1 MTIKDSTFG
10 FEGFE
15 QVMREAV
22 QAGRGLKAMDFDKR
36 DDFKAYS
43 LAVYYMQCD
52 LSRLACAAKRGD
64 SDGLTAAS
72 EAFYKSFRV
81 IMTEYVGKSGTQYV
95 AGNTEVEAYLPH
107 VGTFRKQADGQ
118 YIFTPTSEA
127 AFRKNFERTLILRI
141 DGGEMRTAEEVR
153 AAREAKK
160 AAKAAER
167 KAKKETDKQ
176 MKPDPKADEI
186 GVYKDKMEVIEAQRA
201 LVVA

>member
-1 MTIKDSTFG
+1 MTIKDSTFNL
-10 FEGFE
+10 EGFE

-22 QAGRGLKAMDFDKR
+22 QAGRGLKSTDFDRR
-36 DDFKAYS
+36 DDFKAYA

-64 SDGLTAAS
+64 KDKVDA
-72 EAFYKSFRV
+72 ERVAFYASFKNV
-81 IMTEYVGKSGTQYV
+81 MEKYVCASDSPYV
-95 AGNTEVEAYLPH
+95 ASNTEAEAYLPH
-107 VGTFRKQADGQ
+107 VGTFRKQPDGQ

-127 AFRKNFERTLILRI
+127 AFRKSFERTLILRI

-167 KAKKETDKQ
+167 KAKKEADKQ

-186 GVYKDKMEVIEAQRA
+186 DVYKDKMEVIEAQRA